1 MRKRIQ
7 AVIEDA
13 SLEAN
18 LFLLG
23 ECEGRVKDKR
33 QDAAPEEENCERLRQ
48 KLVRICNDCLA
59 FERHS
64 HHNDLCIRRDSL
76 FQDLI
81 RRENLH
87 KVEAIECLTIVGG
100 YIGNACYR
108 RKI

>member
-13 SLEAN
+13 SLEAS

-23 ECEGRVKDKR
+23 EREGRVKH
-33 QDAAPEEENCERLRQ
+33 QWEDAAPEEENCERLGQ
-48 KLVRICNDCLA
+48 KLVRICNDFVPL
-59 FERHS
+59 ERHS
-64 HHNDLCIRRDSL
+64 HHDDLCIGRDSL

-87 KVEAIECLTIVGG
+87 EVEAIERLTTVGR
-100 YIGNACYR
+100 YVRNARYR